1 MKKIAIEVHMEND
14 KCRSKAMKMAAAF
27 EGVHSVSLE
36 GENRDQVVVTGDGI
50 DCVCL
55 TNKLRK
61 KFSHATLV
69 SVADANAS
77 NNKGGGDA
85 GEKQKTETTDQEDK
99 VSVDTSNVINP
110 PPPVPLYQYHVVY
123 DPYPSNC
130 FIL

>member
-1 MKKIAIEVHMEND
+1 MEND
-14 KCRSKAMKMAAAF
+14 KCRSKAMKIAAAF

-36 GENRDQVVVTGDGI
+36 GENRDHVVVTGDGI

-85 GEKQKTETTDQEDK
+85 GEKQETSETDPDQEND
-99 VSVDTSNVINP
+99 SVDTSNVTKDP
-110 PPPVPLYQYHVVY
+110 PPPGPLYQYFVVY